1 MEEARAAAAA
11 GDAVRLHELRRSLI
25 RLCWRLVLLSLS
37 LLLLAAAGLY
47 AALVMDRL
55 PSGNAEW
62 LALCGLLMLLF
73 ACLPWLLL
81 RLMIGRE
88 LLDAFSAAE
97 ASLHSAEAESRRR
110 ACLAELS
117 ALLEQ
122 ARNPAELARQLLSGL
137 ARSLPVHQGLC
148 CYWDEG
154 SQSLQAAARY
164 GADGADEAQ
173 VLVRQPELAPLLL
186 EVARSRRA
194 ITLERPGARYLR
206 ISSGLGDAEPA
217 ELLIH
222 PIEHRGRLLGLLE
235 LASLQPF
242 GDEADRLLQQ
252 IAPVLAICLDS
263 LQRAEHS
270 ERLLEQARGAE
281 AAGQQ
286 AALPGGSAA

>member
-11 GDAVRLHELRRSLI
+11 GDAVRLHALRRSLI

-47 AALVMDRL
+47 AAQAMDRL

-73 ACLPWLLL
+73 SCLPWLLL

-97 ASLHSAEAESRRR
+97 ASLRGAEAESRRR
-110 ACLAELS
+110 ACLVELS
-117 ALLEQ
+117 TLLQQ
-122 ARNPAELARQLLSGL
+122 ARHPAELARQLLSGL
-137 ARSLPVHQGLC
+137 ARRLPVHQGLC

-173 VLVRQPELAPLLL
+173 VLLRQPELAPLLL
-186 EVARSRRA
+186 EVARSRRPV
-194 ITLERPGARYLR
+194 TLVRPGTRYLR

-242 GDEADRLLQQ
+242 GEEASRLLQE

-263 LQRAEHS
+263 LQRAERS
-270 ERLLEQARGAE
+270 ERLLEQIRSAE
-281 AAGQQ
+281 AVGQQ
-286 AALPGGSAA
+286 APESGGRAA